1 MKDVL
6 SKVINGYNNLFTDP
20 SVGLFV
26 GGLAIAGIA
35 TIAYQAR
42 TIQAYSNQI
51 DEMLD
56 ADEELSHELRDYLN
70 YINGY
75 NDCIKS
81 FREVTN
87 NRFPKQNRCDYDD
100 EC

>member
-6 SKVINGYNNLFTDP
+6 TKVINGYNGLFTDP

-42 TIQAYSNQI
+42 TIQVYSDQI

-56 ADEELSHELRDYLN
+56 ADEELSHELRDSLN
-70 YINGY
+70 YIEGY
-75 NDCIKS
+75 NDGIKS
-81 FREVTN
+81 FRAVTSKQ
-87 NRFPKQNRCDYDD
+87 FPMQNRYGYDV

>member
-6 SKVINGYNNLFTDP
+6 SKVITSYNGLFTDP

-51 DEMLD
+51 DEMID
-56 ADEELSHELRDYLN
+56 ADEELSHELRDSLN
-70 YINGY
+70 YIEGY

-81 FREVTN
+81 FRDATGKQ
-87 NRFPKQNRCDYDD
+87 FPMQNRWGYDV